1 MQKYKKAALNIAL
14 LTLLLSGGMSLGYV
28 RADVD
33 SSDKNVS
40 KQEEMLLD
48 SFENDDYNSWKKV
61 VSKKSKIHEMVSV
74 DDFEKFVVARKLAR
88 AGEYDKAIELTEKLE
103 LDLKTRLGEIFI

>member
-14 LTLLLSGGMSLGYV
+14 LTLLLSGGLSLGYV
-28 RADVD
+28 KVD
-33 SSDKNVS
+33 TNTDDKNIS

-48 SFENDDYNSWKKV
+48 SFENDDYDSWKRV
-61 VSKKSKIHEMVSV
+61 VSKKSKIHNVVAE

-103 LDLKTRLGEIFI
+103 LDLKTRLGETLI